1 MLSQRMLGNVDFRFV
16 KKKNHFR
23 AVIDEINTNK
33 VIWIQCRPTAMNLI
47 SLGMK
52 PSMI

>member
-1 MLSQRMLGNVDFRFV
+1 MLSQRLLGNVDFRFV
-16 KKKNHFR
+16 IFFFHFR

-33 VIWIQCRPTAMNLI
+33 VPWIQCRPTSMNLI
-47 SLGMK
+47 YLGMK